1 MKKINLVLLSVEDWK
16 GLYVNGKIFDQG
28 HSIELER
35 FFKSIIG
42 QEIII
47 ESFISKYIDLPEENY
62 DLIKYGNRFPDK
74 LEEVLEYEK

>member
-62 DLIKYGNRFPDK
+62 DLIKCGNRFPDK